1 MASLVD
7 RSSARR
13 WMLALLV
20 LLLVLGHACELPAY
34 ADVVGTL
41 QTAEESHHSNDG
53 HHAGEKGLSC
63 DAVSATSIPGHPRVA
78 AALEI
83 SLVPQVTDPAR
94 PRMVAR
100 SLEGPA
106 KFAARPPLFLLH
118 ASFLI

>member
-1 MASLVD
+1 MVSFVD

-13 WMLALLV
+13 WVLPVLV

-34 ADVVGTL
+34 ADVVGTS
-41 QTAEESHHSNDG
+41 QTAEESHHSHDG
-53 HHAGEKGLSC
+53 HHAGEQGFSC
-63 DAVSATSIPGHPRVA
+63 DAVSATSGPGHPRMAV
-78 AALEI
+78 ALEI
-83 SLVPQVTDPAR
+83 SVVPQVNDPAP

-100 SLEGPA
+100 TFEGPP

>member
-1 MASLVD
+1 MVSFVA

-13 WMLALLV
+13 WVLPLLV

-34 ADVVGTL
+34 ADVVGTS
-41 QTAEESHHSNDG
+41 QTAEESHPSNDG
-53 HHAGEKGLSC
+53 HHAGEQGLSC

-83 SLVPQVTDPAR
+83 SVMPQVNDPAP

-100 SLEGPA
+100 TFEGPP

>member
-1 MASLVD
+1 MVSLVE

-13 WMLALLV
+13 WVLPVLV

-34 ADVVGTL
+34 ADVVGTS
-41 QTAEESHHSNDG
+41 QTAEESHHSHDG
-53 HHAGEKGLSC
+53 HHADEQGLSC
-63 DAVSATSIPGHPRVA
+63 DAATATSVPGHSRVA

-83 SLVPQVTDPAR
+83 SVVPQVNDPA
-94 PRMVAR
+94 PSRMVAR
-100 SLEGPA
+100 TFEGPP

>member
-1 MASLVD
+1 MVSFVA
-7 RSSARR
+7 RSSPRR
-13 WMLALLV
+13 WVLRLLV

-34 ADVVGTL
+34 VDVVGTS
-41 QTAEESHHSNDG
+41 QTAEESHHPNDG
-53 HHAGEKGLSC
+53 HHAGEQGLSC
-63 DAVSATSIPGHPRVA
+63 DEVSATSIPGHPRVA

-83 SLVPQVTDPAR
+83 SVVPQDNGQAP

-100 SLEGPA
+100 SFERPP